1 MIDAR
6 SSGYYFEDLTVGMTA
21 SLTKT
26 ISQEDIDLFATVT
39 GDRNPVHI
47 DEEWAQT
54 TRFKGRIAHG
64 MLTAGLISAVMG
76 TRLPGPGN
84 IYLKQTLEFQAPVK
98 PGDVVTATV
107 TIRELI
113 PERRRV
119 ILDTICSCGSVTVLT
134 GEALLSVQTREK
146 PL

>member
-26 ISQEDIDLFATVT
+26 ISQEDIDMFATVT
-39 GDRNPVHI
+39 GDRNPIHL

-64 MLTAGLISAVMG
+64 VLTAGLISAVMG

>member
-1 MIDAR
+1 MTDMRI
-6 SSGYYFEDLTVGMTA
+6 SGYYFEDLTVGMTA
-21 SLTKT
+21 SLTKA
-26 ISQEDIDLFATVT
+26 ISQEDINLFATVT

-47 DEEWAQT
+47 DEDWAQT

-64 MLTAGLISAVMG
+64 VLTAGLISAVMG

-119 ILDTICSCGSVTVLT
+119 ILDTVCACGPTTVLT

>member
-64 MLTAGLISAVMG
+64 VLTAGLISAVMG

-119 ILDTICSCGSVTVLT
+119 ILDTICNCGSVTVLT

>member
-26 ISQEDIDLFATVT
+26 ISQEDIDMFATVT
-39 GDRNPVHI
+39 GDRNPVHV

-64 MLTAGLISAVMG
+64 VLTAGLISAVMG

>member
-26 ISQEDIDLFATVT
+26 ISQEDIDMFATVT

-64 MLTAGLISAVMG
+64 VLTAGLISAVMG